1 MKYTKMMMIKVNVN
15 EGDEVFGFARQCM
28 AMHSNAINSKFQ
40 VIKKKINFKIEIEF
54 VVQPKVFS

>member
-15 EGDEVFGFARQCM
+15 EGDEVFGFA
-28 AMHSNAINSKFQ
+28 MHSNAINSEFQ
-40 VIKKKINFKIEIEF
+40 VIKKKINFKIEIQF